1 MTLSQQTNRGL
12 KDKAAA
18 QYLGVS
24 RSFLQKTRCTGQGGP
39 KFIRVGRAVVY
50 LREDLDAWLDQFHKA
65 DNIASLPFESQ
76 KSGGS
81 NNV

>member
-1 MTLSQQTNRGL
+1 MIMTNQTNRGL

-24 RSFLQKTRCTGQGGP
+24 RSFLQKTRCTGKGGP

-50 LREDLDAWLDQFHKA
+50 LKEDLDAWLDQLQKFN
-65 DNIASLPFESQ
+65 NISEQ
-76 KSGGS
+76 Y
-81 NNV
+81 N